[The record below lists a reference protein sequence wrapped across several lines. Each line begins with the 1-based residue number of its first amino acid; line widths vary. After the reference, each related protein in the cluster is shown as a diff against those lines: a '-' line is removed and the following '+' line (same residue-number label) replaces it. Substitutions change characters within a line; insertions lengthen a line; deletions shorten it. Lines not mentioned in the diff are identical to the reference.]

1 MKIRPINDWVLIRPS
16 SPDDKSPGGIVIP
29 DSAKEKATRG
39 KVLAAGRGRVEEE
52 RDKQGRPTGEKHFV
66 ETEVKKGQEVLF
78 RKYGVE
84 EFTVEGETLFL
95 VRESDIIGTF

>member
-16 SPDDKSPGGIVIP
+16 SAQENSPGGIVIP

-39 KVLAAGRGRVEEE
+39 TVLAVGRGRLEEE
-52 RDKQGRPTGEKHFV
+52 RDSRGRPTDKKRFL

-84 EFTVEGETLFL
+84 EFTVEGETLFM
-95 VRESDIIGTF
+95 VRESDLFGTL